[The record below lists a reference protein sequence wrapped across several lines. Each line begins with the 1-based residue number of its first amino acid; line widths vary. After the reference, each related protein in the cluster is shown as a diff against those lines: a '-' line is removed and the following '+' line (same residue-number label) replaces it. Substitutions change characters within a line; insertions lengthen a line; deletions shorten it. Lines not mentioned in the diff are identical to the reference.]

1 MRSGYNLPHMRRNT
15 PHSRAAGFLLMASL
29 LWVACGKIESTPTAA
44 PLPSATSTLAP
55 TKTSTPTPFPPSPTP
70 EPLAASVNGEPI
82 PLAEYQA
89 ELARYRAAQPS
100 SDANAADD
108 PGTQVLDDLINQM
121 LLAQGARQNGFIVG
135 DTIVQE
141 HLDRLV
147 SQVGGEGPF
156 TNWLAGQGYTQDSF
170 RPALARAIAAAWMR
184 DQIIAEVPDTAE
196 QVHARQILLYNSD
209 EAEQVLAELDAGK
222 DFATLSATYSPAT
235 LGELGW
241 FPRGY
246 LSSSAVEEA
255 AFSLQP
261 GEHSQVIESEIGFQI
276 IEVIE
281 RDPDRPL
288 DPDARMVLQE
298 KAFQDW
304 LAVKR
309 DQSEIE
315 IFLP

>member
-1 MRSGYNLPHMRRNT
+1 MRSGYNLPHMRTNT
-15 PHSRAAGFLLMASL
+15 HHIRAVGFLFVASL
-29 LWVACGKIESTPTAA
+29 FWVACGRIESTPVPAL
-44 PLPSATSTLAP
+44 LPSATSTPSP

-70 EPLAASVNGEPI
+70 EPLAATVNGDPI
-82 PLAEYQA
+82 SLAEYQS
-89 ELARYRAAQPS
+89 EMARYRAAQSS
-100 SDANAADD
+100 SDVSVGNGASD
-108 PGTQVLDDLINQM
+108 QVLDDLIDQT
-121 LLAQGARQNGFIVG
+121 LLAQGARENGFTVD
-135 DTIVQE
+135 DTLVQE
-141 HLDRLV
+141 HIDRLIE
-147 SQVGGEGPF
+147 QVGGEGPF
-156 TNWLAGQGYTQDSF
+156 AIWLADQGYTQDSF

-184 DQIIAEVPDTAE
+184 DWIIAKVPQTAE

-209 EAEQVLAELDAGK
+209 QAGEVLAELDAGK

-246 LSSSAVEEA
+246 LSDPAVEEA

-261 GEHSQVIESEIGFQI
+261 GEYSQVIKSEIGFQI

-281 RDPDRPL
+281 RDPERLL

-298 KAFQDW
+298 KAFHDW
-304 LAVKR
+304 LATKR

>member
-1 MRSGYNLPHMRRNT
+1 MRSGYNLPHMCRNT
-15 PHSRAAGFLLMASL
+15 HHFRAVGFLLIASL
-29 LWVACGKIESTPTAA
+29 LWVACGRIESTPTAA
-44 PLPSATSTLAP
+44 SLPSATSTLTP

-70 EPLAASVNGEPI
+70 EPLAASVNGEEI
-82 PLAEYQA
+82 SLAEYQS
-89 ELARYRAAQPS
+89 ELARYHASQPS
-100 SDANAADD
+100 SDANAAYDN
-108 PGTQVLDDLINQM
+108 GARVLDDLIDQV
-121 LLAQGARQNGFIVG
+121 LLAQGARENGFTVD
-135 DTIVQE
+135 DTLVQD

-147 SQVGGEGPF
+147 DQVGGEGPF
-156 TNWLAGQGYTQDSF
+156 AAWLADQGYTQDSF

-184 DQIIAEVPDTAE
+184 DQIIAKVPDNAE

-209 EAEQVLAELDAGK
+209 QAEQVLAELDAGK

-281 RDPDRPL
+281 RIPDRPL

-298 KAFQDW
+298 KALQDW
-304 LAVKR
+304 LAMKR

>member
-1 MRSGYNLPHMRRNT
+1 MRSGYNLPHMCRNT
-15 PHSRAAGFLLMASL
+15 HHFRAVGFLLIASL
-29 LWVACGKIESTPTAA
+29 LWVACGRIESTPTAA
-44 PLPSATSTLAP
+44 SLPSATSTLTP

-70 EPLAASVNGEPI
+70 EPLAASVNGEEI
-82 PLAEYQA
+82 SLAEYQS
-89 ELARYRAAQPS
+89 ELARYHASQPS
-100 SDANAADD
+100 SDANAAYDN
-108 PGTQVLDDLINQM
+108 GARVLDDLIDQV
-121 LLAQGARQNGFIVG
+121 LLAQGARENGFTVD
-135 DTIVQE
+135 DTLVQD

-147 SQVGGEGPF
+147 DQVGGEGPF
-156 TNWLAGQGYTQDSF
+156 AAWLADQGYTQDSF

-184 DQIIAEVPDTAE
+184 DQIIAKVPDTAE

-209 EAEQVLAELDAGK
+209 QAEQVLAELEAGK

-281 RDPDRPL
+281 RIPDRPL

-298 KAFQDW
+298 KALQDW
-304 LAVKR
+304 LAMKR

>member
-1 MRSGYNLPHMRRNT
+1 
-15 PHSRAAGFLLMASL
+15 
-29 LWVACGKIESTPTAA
+29 
-44 PLPSATSTLAP
+44 
-55 TKTSTPTPFPPSPTP
+55 
-70 EPLAASVNGEPI
+70 VNGEEI
-82 PLAEYQA
+82 PLAEYQS
-89 ELARYRAAQPS
+89 ELARYHASQPS

-108 PGTQVLDDLINQM
+108 NGARVLDDLIDRV
-121 LLAQGARQNGFIVG
+121 LLAQGARENGFTVD
-135 DTIVQE
+135 DTLVQE

-147 SQVGGEGPF
+147 DQVGGEGAF
-156 TNWLAGQGYTQDSF
+156 AIWLADQGYTQDSF
-170 RPALARAIAAAWMR
+170 RPALVRAIAAAWMR
-184 DQIIAEVPDTAE
+184 DQIIAKVPDTAE

-209 EAEQVLAELDAGK
+209 QAEQVLAELDAGK

-281 RDPDRPL
+281 RVPDRPL
-288 DPDARMVLQE
+288 DPDARMVLKE
-298 KAFQDW
+298 KALQDW
-304 LAVKR
+304 LAMKR

-315 IFLP
+315 LFLP

>member
-1 MRSGYNLPHMRRNT
+1 MRSGYNLPHMCRNT
-15 PHSRAAGFLLMASL
+15 HHFRAVGFLLIASL
-29 LWVACGKIESTPTAA
+29 LWVACGRIESTPTAA
-44 PLPSATSTLAP
+44 SLPSATSTLTP

-70 EPLAASVNGEPI
+70 EPLAASVNGEEI
-82 PLAEYQA
+82 SLAEYQS
-89 ELARYRAAQPS
+89 ELARYHASQPS
-100 SDANAADD
+100 SDANAAYDN
-108 PGTQVLDDLINQM
+108 GARVLDDLIDQV
-121 LLAQGARQNGFIVG
+121 LLAQGARENGFTVD
-135 DTIVQE
+135 DTLVQD

-147 SQVGGEGPF
+147 DQVGGEGPF
-156 TNWLAGQGYTQDSF
+156 AAWLADQGYTQDSF

-184 DQIIAEVPDTAE
+184 DQIIAKVPDTAE

-209 EAEQVLAELDAGK
+209 QAEQVLAELDAGK

-281 RDPDRPL
+281 RIPDRPL

-298 KAFQDW
+298 KALQDW
-304 LAVKR
+304 LAMKR

>member
-1 MRSGYNLPHMRRNT
+1 MRSGYNLPHMCRNT
-15 PHSRAAGFLLMASL
+15 HHFRAVGFLLIASL
-29 LWVACGKIESTPTAA
+29 LWVACGRIESTPTAA
-44 PLPSATSTLAP
+44 SLPSATSTLTP

-70 EPLAASVNGEPI
+70 EPLAASVNGEEI
-82 PLAEYQA
+82 SLAEYQS
-89 ELARYRAAQPS
+89 ELARYHASQPS
-100 SDANAADD
+100 SDANAAYDN
-108 PGTQVLDDLINQM
+108 GARVLDDLIDQV
-121 LLAQGARQNGFIVG
+121 LLAQGARENGFTVD
-135 DTIVQE
+135 DTLVQD

-147 SQVGGEGPF
+147 DQVGGEGPF
-156 TNWLAGQGYTQDSF
+156 AAWLADQGYTQDSF

-184 DQIIAEVPDTAE
+184 DQIIAKVPDTAE

-209 EAEQVLAELDAGK
+209 QAEQVLAELDAGK

-246 LSSSAVEEA
+246 LSSPAIEEA

-281 RDPDRPL
+281 RIPDRPL

-298 KAFQDW
+298 KALQDW
-304 LAVKR
+304 LAMKR

>member
-1 MRSGYNLPHMRRNT
+1 MRSGYNLPHMCRNT
-15 PHSRAAGFLLMASL
+15 HHFRAVGFLLIASL
-29 LWVACGKIESTPTAA
+29 LWVACGRIESTPTAA
-44 PLPSATSTLAP
+44 SLPSATSTLTP

-70 EPLAASVNGEPI
+70 EPLAASVNGEEI
-82 PLAEYQA
+82 SLAEYQS
-89 ELARYRAAQPS
+89 ELARYHASQPS
-100 SDANAADD
+100 SDANAAYDN
-108 PGTQVLDDLINQM
+108 GARVLDDLIDQV
-121 LLAQGARQNGFIVG
+121 LLAQGARENGFTVD
-135 DTIVQE
+135 DTLVQD

-147 SQVGGEGPF
+147 DQVGGEGPF
-156 TNWLAGQGYTQDSF
+156 AAWLADQGYTQDSF

-184 DQIIAEVPDTAE
+184 DQIIAKVPDTAE

-209 EAEQVLAELDAGK
+209 QAEQVLAELDAGK

-298 KAFQDW
+298 KALQDW
-304 LAVKR
+304 LAMKR

>member
-1 MRSGYNLPHMRRNT
+1 MRSGYNLPHMCRNT
-15 PHSRAAGFLLMASL
+15 HHFRAVGFLLIASL
-29 LWVACGKIESTPTAA
+29 LWVACGRIESTPTAA
-44 PLPSATSTLAP
+44 SLPSATSTLTP

-70 EPLAASVNGEPI
+70 EPLAASVNGEEI
-82 PLAEYQA
+82 SLAEYQS
-89 ELARYRAAQPS
+89 ELARYHASQPS
-100 SDANAADD
+100 SDANAAYDN
-108 PGTQVLDDLINQM
+108 GARVLDDLIDQV
-121 LLAQGARQNGFIVG
+121 LLAQGARENGFTVD
-135 DTIVQE
+135 DTLVQD

-147 SQVGGEGPF
+147 DQVGGEGPF
-156 TNWLAGQGYTQDSF
+156 AAWLADQGYTQDSF

-184 DQIIAEVPDTAE
+184 DQIIAKVPDTAE

-209 EAEQVLAELDAGK
+209 QAEQVLAELEAGK

-246 LSSSAVEEA
+246 LSSPAIEEA

-298 KAFQDW
+298 KALQDW
-304 LAVKR
+304 LAMKR